1 MTEAWKR
8 LKSGTDIRGVAV
20 AGEGAVVTLTEAVG
34 VSVGQAFVRWL
45 SARMGKP
52 ARELTIAAGRDS
64 RVSGPALMDALMV
77 GMADASVLDCGLCTT
92 PAMFMT
98 TVLAGC
104 DGAVMVTAS
113 HLPWQRNGY
122 KFFTLEGGLDSA
134 DISEILAMAE
144 EIPPVRGG
152 GGAKPVDF
160 LRVYTDFLIGMVRR
174 ALGGDTPLA
183 GLHVVV
189 DAGNGAGGF
198 YTAMLETLGADTRG
212 SQFLEPDGRFPGHIP
227 NPEAPEAMSAL
238 SEAVLRAG
246 ADLGVLFDADCDRAA
261 LVDGEGREINRNRL
275 IALIAD
281 VLLREH
287 PGATIVTDSVT
298 SAGLNRFLDRRGGT
312 LRRFKRGYR
321 NVIGEAVRLNR
332 EGTNCPLA
340 IETSGHAALREN
352 RFLDDGM
359 YLATRLIIEAMRL
372 KQKGKAL
379 CAAIGDLEEP
389 LCADEIRMTILE
401 EDFRPVGETAI
412 AAVMEAVAATP
423 GFSIDEN
430 NCEGVRVNCGQEADW
445 FLLRLSVH
453 DPLLVLNA
461 ETVQPDGIRQML
473 EALYKALAG
482 IASIDLSALEA
493 RLHETNK

>member
-1 MTEAWKR
+1 
-8 LKSGTDIRGVAV
+8 
-20 AGEGAVVTLTEAVG
+20 
-34 VSVGQAFVRWL
+34 
-45 SARMGKP
+45 
-52 ARELTIAAGRDS
+52 
-64 RVSGPALMDALMV
+64 
-77 GMADASVLDCGLCTT
+77 
-92 PAMFMT
+92 
-98 TVLAGC
+98 
-104 DGAVMVTAS
+104 
-113 HLPWQRNGY
+113 
-122 KFFTLEGGLDSA
+122 
-134 DISEILAMAE
+134 
-144 EIPPVRGG
+144 
-152 GGAKPVDF
+152 
-160 LRVYTDFLIGMVRR
+160 
-174 ALGGDTPLA
+174 
-183 GLHVVV
+183 
-189 DAGNGAGGF
+189 
-198 YTAMLETLGADTRG
+198 
-212 SQFLEPDGRFPGHIP
+212 
-227 NPEAPEAMSAL
+227 
-238 SEAVLRAG
+238 
-246 ADLGVLFDADCDRAA
+246 
-261 LVDGEGREINRNRL
+261 
-275 IALIAD
+275 
-281 VLLREH
+281 
-287 PGATIVTDSVT
+287 VT